1 MNFELA
7 EEHRMLKELVRK
19 FVDAQLMPLESNVMA
34 RDSAGQGSYL
44 TKEEQAGVDVVS
56 KELGLWGLDAP
67 EEVGGMDL
75 PMVAMVGVGEEL
87 GRTVTPYT
95 LPPDS
100 PNLRMM
106 IAAADE
112 KQRAHYLAPY
122 VRGET
127 ISAIGISEPGA
138 GADPQLMKTT
148 DRKSVV

>member
-7 EEHRMLKELVRK
+7 QEHQMLKDLVRK
-19 FVDAQLMPLESNVMA
+19 FVDSQLMPLESGVLA
-34 RDSAGQGSYL
+34 SETAGKGSYL
-44 TKEEQAGVDVVS
+44 TAQEQARVDLVS
-56 KELGLWGLDAP
+56 KDMGLWGLDAP
-67 EEVGGMDL
+67 EEVGGMNL

-95 LPPDS
+95 IPPDS

-106 IAAADE
+106 MAAADE
-112 KQRAHYLAPY
+112 KQREHYLAPY

-148 DRKSVV
+148 AV